1 MQGIGTYVV
10 YANKVIVF
18 GTGDGVFVYNGTPAV
33 GNPPVLWTSATNED
47 PFGNTLTPQTGP
59 STGVGQDGDA
69 QVLLKILAGIGGAIV
84 FPLPGTWTNYPNI
97 YGEVTGSGGLLSVN
111 GPTDSSVDDQV
122 FMGLYSAADGFNN
135 ASTVAFEYIG
145 PGPTHNTLMYG
156 DCTGITIYVCK
167 SISAVLPGTGTSP
180 SNPAQV
186 ETWHT
191 MPGFV
196 TDYSHGSPAPSYKLN
211 ADNTVSFAG
220 EVSVASGS
228 AGAKFVTLP
237 SSAYFP
243 ISAKKFAV
251 PISAGTP
258 PTGGNP
264 QVTIDTSGGI
274 TFSAPPTGAAFTFA
288 LDVCRYPLD
297 Y

>member
-186 ETWHT
+186 ETWHNIT
-191 MPGFV
+191 VDSGWTTGV
-196 TDYSHGSPAPSYKLN
+196 LDRAAPRYRLLPDGNLQLN
-211 ADNTVSFAG
+211 GAASAAFF
-220 EVSVASGS
+220 SGS
-228 AGAKFVTLP
+228 KTLNNSNPLPASYRPAQPADYYSGDFVG
-237 SSAYFP
+237 SRCH
-243 ISAKKFAV
+243 IS
-251 PISAGTP
+251 
-258 PTGGNP
+258 
-264 QVTIDTSGGI
+264 IDTNGIITADTPNGVSSGTLYAEINGI
-274 TFSAPPTGAAFTFA
+274 
-288 LDVCRYPLD
+288 VPLT
-297 Y
+297 

>member
-1 MQGIGTYVV
+1 MQGIGTWIVF
-10 YANKVIVF
+10 ANKVIVF
-18 GTGDGVFVYNGTPAV
+18 GTGDGVFVYSGTPAL
-33 GNPPVLWTSATNED
+33 GNGPIAWVSGGTED
-47 PFGNTLTPQTGP
+47 PYGNAITPTIGTIDP
-59 STGVGQDGDA
+59 STGIGTNLVNATLNFIGNALTTDGFLS
-69 QVLLKILAGIGGAIV
+69 QQL
-84 FPLPGTWTNYPNI
+84 N
-97 YGEVTGSGGLLSVN
+97 GSGSSSQPQMNLSGASNGNNVPQILLLGESEDATAAAEIIIQALSLSPLEGVPVTVRVN
-111 GPTDSSVDDQV
+111 GQV
-122 FMGLYSAADGFNN
+122 YA
-135 ASTVAFEYIG
+135 TT
-145 PGPTHNTLMYG
+145 PG
-156 DCTGITIYVCK
+156 
-167 SISAVLPGTGTSP
+167 
-180 SNPAQV
+180 AQTT